1 MMHCIGQILADR
13 KRVTETPR
21 SVRAKKLQKERF
33 NDYVKRQ
40 FAVKVDSISA
50 TKREHCNRYGVGLT
64 VVNSRMSRLDLTFE
78 QALKFK
84 PKNKPVYV
92 VNGISGTISEHLARL
107 KLSRSAYDSRMQVNG
122 GDIIDALSHE
132 NSFKKVE
139 AFGIIDTVSGH
150 AKRHGL
156 SSGVVHYRMKTMS
169 LEKALSIPVM
179 KKSKEAVQ

>member
-1 MMHCIGQILADR
+1 MIHCIGQILADR

-40 FAVKVDSISA
+40 FAIEVDGISA
-50 TKREHCNRYGVGLT
+50 TKREHCKRYGVGLT

-78 QALKFK
+78 QALNFK
-84 PKNKPVYV
+84 PKNKPMYV
-92 VNGISGTISEHLARL
+92 VNGVSGTLDEHLKRL
-107 KLSRSAYDSRMQVNG
+107 GISRSAYDSRMQSNG
-122 GDIIDALSHE
+122 GDIIDALSRE

-139 AFGIIDTVSGH
+139 AFGVIDTVSGH

-156 SSGVVHYRMKTMS
+156 SSGVVFYRMKTMS
-169 LEKALSIPVM
+169 IEKALSIPVV
-179 KKSKEAVQ
+179 KKIKVVAI